1 MCIRDRKIHSLKF
14 LQNTRRLDLIAFL
27 LFFIPGTPK
36 DVLTYIVGLTPMRLS
51 TWIFITTV
59 ARLPSVITSTVG
71 GNALGTQEYLFAVI
85 VFAATAVISGVGVLV
100 YRKITQHHQKKEALR
115 QAREEA
121 SARDGEEAGKP
132 AV

>member
-1 MCIRDRKIHSLKF
+1 M
-14 LQNTRRLDLIAFL
+14 
-27 LFFIPGTPK
+27 
-36 DVLTYIVGLTPMRLS
+36 
-51 TWIFITTV
+51 
-59 ARLPSVITSTVG
+59 
-71 GNALGTQEYLFAVI
+71 
-85 VFAATAVISGVGVLV
+85 ISGVGVLV

>member
-1 MCIRDRKIHSLKF
+1 M
-14 LQNTRRLDLIAFL
+14 
-27 LFFIPGTPK
+27 
-36 DVLTYIVGLTPMRLS
+36 
-51 TWIFITTV
+51 
-59 ARLPSVITSTVG
+59 
-71 GNALGTQEYLFAVI
+71 GTQEYLFAVI